1 MEPLQTTLSP
11 PDEQDERLSRR
22 RFLGLGTVV
31 GLGALLTLTAC
42 GNGGDDDDDE
52 DEDEDDD

>member
-1 MEPLQTTLSP
+1 MDMTESTDTINE
-11 PDEQDERLSRR
+11 DERERLSRR
-22 RFLGLGTVV
+22 RFLRLGTVA
-31 GLGALLTLTAC
+31 GLGALLALTAC